1 LLFISP
7 YNIFICSTF
16 SEEFLEVLENKRKEG
31 MAFGKRDQETTQ
43 EDEKAQAQET
53 SGSQPTQEEVV
64 IE

>member
-1 LLFISP
+1 LR
-7 YNIFICSTF
+7 
-16 SEEFLEVLENKRKEG
+16 EGLENKRKEG